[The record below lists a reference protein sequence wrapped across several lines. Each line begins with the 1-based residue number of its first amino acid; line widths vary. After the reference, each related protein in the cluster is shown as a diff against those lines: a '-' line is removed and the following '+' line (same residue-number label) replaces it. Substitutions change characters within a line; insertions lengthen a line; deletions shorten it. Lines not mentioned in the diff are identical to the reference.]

1 MHGVRILVEGFGL
14 NSKPWVTPGD
24 PGLWLRFWFYVVGI
38 QRQASLLGLG
48 QGSIQDRT
56 GLKTHHWKMAI
67 GAPAFRRRAC
77 PAAACVSI
85 TFWFPSLKILATK
98 ISFSITQKVSSHP
111 HGGIVAQLKLWL
123 FFDVQL

>member
-24 PGLWLRFWFYVVGI
+24 PGLWLRFWVLHC
-38 QRQASLLGLG
+38 RASLLGLG

-67 GAPAFRRRAC
+67 GAPAFRCRAR
-77 PAAACVSI
+77 PAAALCFHHFLVSFLEDPSDENFIFHNAEGFI
-85 TFWFPSLKILATK
+85 T
-98 ISFSITQKVSSHP
+98 SSW
-111 HGGIVAQLKLWL
+111 GDCCAFEAMVFLDAQL
-123 FFDVQL
+123 